1 MSLKK
6 ALLKEDEIYSI
17 SIAHFKPLCDGNIIN
32 ELSVSDIDLAKN
44 IINSE
49 VSDFYY
55 TQTNKTNAK
64 SADNA
69 AISFKSKN
77 QILVHITNSF
87 CGSLERFKIEVNA
100 KNGVYFGDLIDH
112 KLHQVSENGQMNL
125 KIDTNNSE
133 LKAQYE
139 AFYDLCQSGESGEL
153 SNIDDAIKIRELF

>member
-1 MSLKK
+1 M
-6 ALLKEDEIYSI
+6 
-17 SIAHFKPLCDGNIIN
+17 
-32 ELSVSDIDLAKN
+32 
-44 IINSE
+44 
-49 VSDFYY
+49 
-55 TQTNKTNAK
+55 
-64 SADNA
+64 
-69 AISFKSKN
+69 
-77 QILVHITNSF
+77 HITDSF

-139 AFYDLCQSGESGEL
+139 AFYGLCQSGESGEL